1 MMLFNP
7 LLLMIYVPICA
18 LVGFFGRNRSIG
30 FAGMFTF
37 SLILSPIIM
46 ALVLMVTAPAPVK
59 KST

>member
-18 LVGFFGRNRSIG
+18 IVGFIGRKRSVG
-30 FAGMFTF
+30 FSGIFTF
-37 SLILSPIIM
+37 SLILSPVIM
-46 ALVLMVTAPAPVK
+46 ALILLVTAPAPVK